1 MDCLQAIDQ
10 RYSYRG
16 PYAQT
21 PVPRKDL
28 IRILEAGLAAPS
40 GCNEQN
46 TSLIGIDDPALLA
59 ALGKVLNKPNFASA
73 PAAICV
79 LTQRIIAYED
89 TCFSVQDYA
98 AAIENMLLAITA
110 MGYASCWVEGYVHNR
125 DKARIAKE
133 MEAILGIQAPHELV
147 AFMPLGVPTEQGTRT
162 KKKPFAERAWINGF
176 QKA

>member
-1 MDCLQAIDQ
+1 MDCMQAIAG

-16 PYAQT
+16 PYVQT
-21 PVPRKDL
+21 PVPREDL

-40 GCNEQN
+40 GCNEQT
-46 TSLIGIDDPALLA
+46 TSLIGVDDSALLA
-59 ALGKVLNKPNFASA
+59 ALGKVLGKPNIASA

-133 MEAILGIQAPHELV
+133 MEAILSIEAPYELV
-147 AFMPLGVPTEQGTRT
+147 AFMPLGIPAEKSART
-162 KKKPFAERAWINGF
+162 KKKSFAERAWINGF
-176 QKA
+176 QK